1 MASSS
6 NISYEFRIFVDITLY
21 PDTNGRLKLIYDTFS
36 NIKSEKKGGI
46 PIFWGNNEYN
56 IGHRDEE
63 DHLYYCD
70 LPANK
75 TKKLDHKIYCCML
88 EVNKDEP
95 VDKKL
100 VPFTISGLNMDNI
113 LVHTQIVQP
122 KDYNNAPLHVYME
135 NISDEDIAL
144 DFGIAYARVYPP
156 DISKTP
162 RIVIVD
168 DKNDLYFD
176 VIYNSKTTIYYNPAN
191 AESFKRLVK
200 KNEIRKLEKSGHKFY
215 NGLPKW

>member
-1 MASSS
+1 MASLS
-6 NISYEFRIFVDITLY
+6 NIFYEFRIFVDITLY